1 MSKQKSFISLSAKI
15 RTRLAISIFRSDNC
29 YFILSMKK
37 NEITSSEKSL
47 RVVLLLSLDTQQYS
61 MEENENEKQ
70 KLKLYLIFTAFV
82 VSWLIHRL
90 EKMNSP
96 DL

>member
-1 MSKQKSFISLSAKI
+1 M

-37 NEITSSEKSL
+37 NEITSSQKSL
-47 RVVLLLSLDTQQYS
+47 RVILLLSLGSQQYS

-70 KLKLYLIFTAFV
+70 NLKLCLIFFAFG
-82 VSWLIHRL
+82 VSWLIHR
-90 EKMNSP
+90 
-96 DL
+96 

>member
-1 MSKQKSFISLSAKI
+1 M

-37 NEITSSEKSL
+37 NEITSSQKSL
-47 RVVLLLSLDTQQYS
+47 RVILLLSLGSQQYS

-70 KLKLYLIFTAFV
+70 KLKLCLIFFAFR
-82 VSWLIHRL
+82 VSWLIHR
-90 EKMNSP
+90 
-96 DL
+96 